1 MKKLIVG
8 LLVLVLVMASLVG
21 CSSAPSEEVT
31 KVEDLAGKN
40 IGSIVWFGI
49 TDDALLEIFSTGYGT
64 EFAAAKSFDS
74 ESALI
79 MGLDTGKIDAAW
91 LRDFQANAYAKDTEK
106 YFMFSSDTD
115 KMVQGSARMAAA
127 ADTAAANDLVKINA
141 AIAQL
146 QQDGTL
152 AQLQK
157 DYVDDFEFSSN
168 FESVVMPKIDGAPTY
183 KVSISGSMVPLDYI
197 AADGNPT
204 GFSIALLAK
213 LSEIAKLNFELVTIG
228 FGADRIELTSKKI
241 DYIFCYTLTDKDME
255 KETDIVFSEPYFS
268 YAGSAFLV
276 KK

>member
-127 ADTAAANDLVKINA
+127 ADTTAANDLVKINA

>member
-127 ADTAAANDLVKINA
+127 ADTTAANDLVKINA

-228 FGADRIELTSKKI
+228 FGADRMELTSKKI